1 MGSTK
6 DQQRKYLQQVLEAH
20 RTSGKGARALSRI
33 FPVPFTTIHH
43 WITNFAEEKDPKVMG
58 KRNKA
63 KRVTGQRAP
72 ENMPTGCQAV
82 FSGETDSER
91 ISRLERELTEA
102 RIERDLYKEMI
113 NVAEKRFDIQIRK
126 KAGTRQ

>member
-1 MGSTK
+1 
-6 DQQRKYLQQVLEAH
+6 
-20 RTSGKGARALSRI
+20 
-33 FPVPFTTIHH
+33 
-43 WITNFAEEKDPKVMG
+43 MG

-72 ENMPTGCQAV
+72 ENLPNGCQAV
-82 FSGETDSER
+82 FPGETESER

-102 RIERDLYKEMI
+102 RLERDLYKEMI

>member
-1 MGSTK
+1 MVK
-6 DQQRKYLQQVLEAH
+6 RK
-20 RTSGKGARALSRI
+20 
-33 FPVPFTTIHH
+33 
-43 WITNFAEEKDPKVMG
+43 
-58 KRNKA
+58 KA

-72 ENMPTGCQAV
+72 ENHPTGSKAV
-82 FSGETDSER
+82 ISGETDSDR

-102 RIERDLYKEMI
+102 RLERDLYKEMI